1 MAPRTSTKSTVKR
14 KTTPKASDATIA
26 KKKETEDISRLI
38 EQRLQT
44 PPNVPESDDDSVSA
58 DKNNDEE
65 EKQKQN
71 SCSNNDLNRISEPKK
86 AISTTSFIIKNGEKV
101 LMTMNREHSMFMN
114 CIPLTR
120 DKLGPDVLAKI
131 RSVVRNG
138 LFKSAK
144 FYPNPSHANPV
155 VGLWLYDCDFR
166 EPGVAGDNERM
177 RRWETVRSEIIMQ
190 TAILRQQ
197 VVPHWYKVVRGTS
210 SILNYTIS
218 KIKTNNYISNFMQ
231 NGQKRIQTVHSL
243 LLKLCCWHTKTYTA
257 IPTITIRRSIIFS
270 FGLSR
275 RFCRSYMYR
284 AGPRTIGIRLH

>member
-14 KTTPKASDATIA
+14 KTTPKG
-26 KKKETEDISRLI
+26 LI

-120 DKLGPDVLAKI
+120 DKFFTQTQATPI
-131 RSVVRNG
+131 RWWVCV
-138 LFKSAK
+138 
-144 FYPNPSHANPV
+144 
-155 VGLWLYDCDFR
+155 C
-166 EPGVAGDNERM
+166 
-177 RRWETVRSEIIMQ
+177 TI
-190 TAILRQQ
+190 AISGNL
-197 VVPHWYKVVRGTS
+197 VCLVTMKG
-210 SILNYTIS
+210 
-218 KIKTNNYISNFMQ
+218 
-231 NGQKRIQTVHSL
+231 
-243 LLKLCCWHTKTYTA
+243 
-257 IPTITIRRSIIFS
+257 
-270 FGLSR
+270 
-275 RFCRSYMYR
+275 
-284 AGPRTIGIRLH
+284 